1 MWGSPSQLDDISG
14 QVAIVGVGES
24 EHTKASGRTA
34 TEIGLQAIERA
45 VADAELTPAD
55 IDGIMYMPRMSG
67 PADETAFHQRFGTS
81 HDMWSSKRGGGMVWA
96 ATAPYEAARALKEGK
111 ARYIV
116 DSFAVAWATER
127 AQMVGGPGES
137 HAQELFKQ
145 NLEVPFGWFP
155 QPVYFATIA
164 RRHMHE
170 YGTTEAQLGSIAVA
184 CRRHANLTPGAVM
197 HDRPLSMDEYLASP
211 TIVDPFRKEDCC
223 LISDG
228 GAAYVMTTV
237 ERARDLDRPHVE
249 VAGLGLGN
257 SATGVHWAEQAD
269 FTATP
274 QVFAAPGAFAMAGLT
289 PSDVDVLT
297 VYDPFTIVG
306 LMQIED
312 IGFCPKGEGGP
323 FVEDQALHF
332 DGGVLP
338 YNTHGGLLSH
348 AYVLGIAHVVEVV
361 RQLRGE
367 AGAQVPN
374 AQVGIYGGY
383 TGPQASTLI
392 LRRP

>member
-1 MWGSPSQLDDISG
+1 MWGSPIQLDDISG

-34 TEIGLQAIERA
+34 TDIALQAIERA
-45 VADAELTPAD
+45 VADAGLAPPD
-55 IDGIMYMPRMSG
+55 IDGIMYMPTMSG
-67 PADETAFHQRFGTS
+67 PADEAAFHQRFGTS
-81 HDMWSSKRGGGMVWA
+81 HDMWSSKKGGGMVWA

-116 DSFAVAWATER
+116 NSFAVAWATER

-170 YGTTEAQLGSIAVA
+170 YGTTEGQLGSIAVA

-197 HDRPLSMDEYLASP
+197 HDRPLSMEQYLASP

-257 SATGVHWAEQAD
+257 SATSVHWAEQAD

-289 PSDVDVLT
+289 PADVDVLT

-323 FVEDQALHF
+323 FVAGGRLDF
-332 DGGVLP
+332 DGGGLP
-338 YNTHGGLLSH
+338 YNTHGGML
-348 AYVLGIAHVVEVV
+348 
-361 RQLRGE
+361 
-367 AGAQVPN
+367 
-374 AQVGIYGGY
+374 
-383 TGPQASTLI
+383 
-392 LRRP
+392 